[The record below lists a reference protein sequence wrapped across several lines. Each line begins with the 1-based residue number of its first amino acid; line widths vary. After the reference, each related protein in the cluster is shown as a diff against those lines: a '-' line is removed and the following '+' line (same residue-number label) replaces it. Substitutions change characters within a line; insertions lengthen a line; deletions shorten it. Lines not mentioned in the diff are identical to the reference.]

1 MFRYYRLIGFCFLC
15 LVSTSVCDIC
25 STCSCSTTSTNN
37 HVSPVVNEGP
47 IINCHGKRLGTDDML
62 NFDLLMLDD
71 RQASNTLILSKNNI
85 VNLSGPL
92 LKKLKLLKSLDLS
105 ENLMKEI
112 HTLIFIDLNN
122 LEDLN
127 LSKNLLATFDDS
139 LLEVLPALL
148 ALNLSHNQISVIEHR
163 ISKSATKIN
172 FLDLSH
178 NNVTSLPNMF
188 FESLSNLQYLDLSFN
203 KIHTFQDDSFMRLNS
218 LKTVYIHNNL
228 LTSLRMQIFPKSLN
242 ELHSGYNSIAE
253 VFYEP
258 SLIKVLNIEHNRI
271 SEIHSNVT
279 ALEYLERLNVSGNAI
294 SNFPNILLENLK
306 TLDVSYNK
314 LPNIPE
320 TISIKNFPLLV
331 HLNVSKNPIQNLTLR
346 SDLMLHTFV
355 ASNISMLET
364 IGKDTFAKLRA
375 PSKDCINL
383 TVSNN
388 RRLSSVHEEALERM
402 NLCSLDLSNNLITY
416 MSKKV
421 ILRNASSVTYSV
433 NLQGNPFKCNCS
445 LQWMLSDLMPQLY
458 TRNPGL
464 LNNLRCAW
472 PPQISNMRM
481 VHWYG
486 WKEQIFCMNTSD
498 FMEELTMK
506 VAGVSNDRVTLDSS
520 PAAIIILGAAVGVLT
535 ILIIVGFIW
544 TQKVSMRK
552 RRMNRKF

>member
-1 MFRYYRLIGFCFLC
+1 MRRLHLRIRHNH
-15 LVSTSVCDIC
+15 SVIILHILSQLNVNLDI
-25 STCSCSTTSTNN
+25 TA
-37 HVSPVVNEGP
+37 NEGP
-47 IINCHGKRLGTDDML
+47 IINCHGKHLGADDML
-62 NFDLLMLDD
+62 NFDLLMLDE
-71 RQASNTLILSKNNI
+71 RQASNALILSKNNI

-92 LKKLKLLKSLDLS
+92 LKKLKLLRNLDLS

-112 HTLIFIDLNN
+112 HTMIFIDLNS

-148 ALNLSHNQISVIEHR
+148 ALNLSYNQISVIEHR

-188 FESLSNLQYLDLSFN
+188 FESLSDLQYLDLSFN
-203 KIHTFQDDSFMRLNS
+203 KIHTFEDDSLTRLNS
-218 LKTVYIHNNL
+218 LKTVFIRNNL
-228 LTSLRMQIFPKSLN
+228 LTSLRMQIFPKSLI

-258 SLIKVLNIEHNRI
+258 SRIKVLNIEHNRI
-271 SEIHSNVT
+271 SEIRSNVT

-294 SNFPNILLENLK
+294 SNFPDILLENLK

-331 HLNVSKNPIQNLTLR
+331 HLNVSKNPIRNLTLR

-364 IGKDTFAKLRA
+364 IGKDTFAKLRT
-375 PSKDCINL
+375 PSNDCINL

-402 NLCSLDLSNNLITY
+402 NLCS
-416 MSKKV
+416 
-421 ILRNASSVTYSV
+421 
-433 NLQGNPFKCNCS
+433 
-445 LQWMLSDLMPQLY
+445 
-458 TRNPGL
+458 
-464 LNNLRCAW
+464 
-472 PPQISNMRM
+472 
-481 VHWYG
+481 
-486 WKEQIFCMNTSD
+486 
-498 FMEELTMK
+498 
-506 VAGVSNDRVTLDSS
+506 VS
-520 PAAIIILGAAVGVLT
+520 IIIALRG
-535 ILIIVGFIW
+535 II
-544 TQKVSMRK
+544 
-552 RRMNRKF
+552 